1 VSESTLLL
9 SCSHVYMRGMYVS
22 DSFTIPAPPV
32 VFYLPTV
39 SDASQVSLSHTKV
52 INVAMQLTQY
62 D

>member
-1 VSESTLLL
+1 
-9 SCSHVYMRGMYVS
+9 MRGMYVS